1 MCPDVTTRRP
11 IATGDRGWPPGRR
24 AAIGEP
30 MASTSTTQKPVEL
43 ILARQLASYLAMPI
57 FLVDAEGTLVF
68 YNEPA
73 ERILGRRFD
82 ETGEMPAGEWAA
94 AFAPTDDAGRAIP
107 PEKVPLMI
115 AHAER
120 RPVHVHLRMC
130 GFDKVSREIEATA
143 VPLIAPAG
151 RYVGAVAIFWETA
164 RP

>member
-1 MCPDVTTRRP
+1 
-11 IATGDRGWPPGRR
+11 
-24 AAIGEP
+24 
-30 MASTSTTQKPVEL
+30 MASGPTAQKPIEL

-57 FLVDAEGTLVF
+57 FLIDAAGTLVF

-82 ETGEMPAGEWAA
+82 ETGEMPAAEWATI
-94 AFAPTDDAGRAIP
+94 FAPADEGGRPLP
-107 PEKVPLMI
+107 PEEVPLMI

-120 RPVHVHLRMC
+120 RPVHVRLRIR
-130 GFDKVSREIEATA
+130 GLDQVSRGIDATA

>member
-1 MCPDVTTRRP
+1 
-11 IATGDRGWPPGRR
+11 
-24 AAIGEP
+24 
-30 MASTSTTQKPVEL
+30 MASGAATQKPIEL

-82 ETGEMPAGEWAA
+82 ETGEMPAGEWASV
-94 AFAPTDDAGRAIP
+94 FAPTDETGRPLP

-120 RPVHVHLRMC
+120 RPVHVRMKLY
-130 GFDKVSREIEATA
+130 GLDKVSRWIEATA

-151 RYVGAVAIFWETA
+151 RYVGAVAIFWEA
-164 RP
+164 PQP

>member
-1 MCPDVTTRRP
+1 
-11 IATGDRGWPPGRR
+11 
-24 AAIGEP
+24 
-30 MASTSTTQKPVEL
+30 MASGAAAQKPIEL
-43 ILARQLASYLAMPI
+43 ILARQLASYLVMPI

-82 ETGEMPAGEWAA
+82 ETGEMAASEWASI
-94 AFAPTDDAGRAIP
+94 FAPTDEAGRPLP

-120 RPVHVHLRMC
+120 RPVHVRMTIC
-130 GFDKVSREIEATA
+130 GLDKVSRQIEATA

-151 RYVGAVAIFWETA
+151 RYVGAVAMFWETA